1 MNIAIKRSFL
11 RILNS
16 IKVSYKRI
24 NNGNTGKGILIA
36 FVPFGTLLQSVAPK
50 SDQPSAVSWGSMEI

>member
-1 MNIAIKRSFL
+1 M
-11 RILNS
+11 NS

-24 NNGNTGKGILIA
+24 NRGNSGKGILIT
-36 FVPFGTLLQSVAPK
+36 FVPYGSLVQSIAPK